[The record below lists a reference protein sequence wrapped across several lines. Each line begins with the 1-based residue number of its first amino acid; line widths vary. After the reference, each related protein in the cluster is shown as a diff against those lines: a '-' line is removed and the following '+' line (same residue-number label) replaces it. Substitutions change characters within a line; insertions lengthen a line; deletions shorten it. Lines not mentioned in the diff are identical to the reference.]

1 MAICIIASAIALSA
15 AAFAS
20 DGSIDVRLEASES
33 EEDVVCLEVVEP
45 IDEMLWVSEQ
55 GEVMLSVSENGSAMI
70 VDGELML
77 LADSLGVMLSV
88 SEKREVISGG
98 ALVESIDA
106 MLSVSAKGEIMFD

>member
-1 MAICIIASAIALSA
+1 M
-15 AAFAS
+15 
-20 DGSIDVRLEASES
+20 RLEASES